1 MKATIDLEKVYDK
14 VIYNIFS
21 KIDGAEDL
29 QKLIKTRN
37 IEQLAIIGQQ
47 KVDEWVEKIMINNMV
62 LKHCTYL
69 TPLFVCFGI
78 MINNMVLK
86 LI

>member
-21 KIDGAEDL
+21 KIDGTEDL

-37 IEQLAIIGQQ
+37 MDQLASMGQQ
-47 KVDEWVEKIMINNMV
+47 NVDEWVEKIMVNV
-62 LKHCTYL
+62 LIKET
-69 TPLFVCFGI
+69 I
-78 MINNMVLK
+78 DNVLRQER
-86 LI
+86 

>member
-1 MKATIDLEKVYDK
+1 MKATIDLEKVYDQ

-37 IEQLAIIGQQ
+37 MDQLASMGQQ
-47 KVDEWVEKIMINNMV
+47 KVDEWVEKIMINNIV
-62 LKHCTYL
+62 LKQRQL
-69 TPLFVCFGI
+69 I
-78 MINNMVLK
+78 MF
-86 LI
+86 

>member
-21 KIDGAEDL
+21 KIDGTEDL

-37 IEQLAIIGQQ
+37 MDQLASMGQQ
-47 KVDEWVEKIMINNMV
+47 KVDEWVEKIVVSV
-62 LKHCTYL
+62 LIQET
-69 TPLFVCFGI
+69 I
-78 MINNMVLK
+78 DNVLRQEK
-86 LI
+86 

>member
-21 KIDGAEDL
+21 KIDGTEDL

-37 IEQLAIIGQQ
+37 MDQLASMEQQ
-47 KVDEWVEKIMINNMV
+47 NVDDWVEKIMVNV
-62 LKHCTYL
+62 LIKET
-69 TPLFVCFGI
+69 I
-78 MINNMVLK
+78 DNVLRQEE
-86 LI
+86 

>member
-21 KIDGAEDL
+21 KIDGTEDL

-37 IEQLAIIGQQ
+37 MDQLAIMGQQ
-47 KVDEWVEKIMINNMV
+47 KVDEWVEKIVVSV
-62 LKHCTYL
+62 LIQET
-69 TPLFVCFGI
+69 I
-78 MINNMVLK
+78 DNVLRQEK
-86 LI
+86 

>member
-1 MKATIDLEKVYDK
+1 MKATMKSTIDLEKVYDQ

-37 IEQLAIIGQQ
+37 MDQLASMGD
-47 KVDEWVEKIMINNMV
+47 KWLMNGSRKS
-62 LKHCTYL
+62 
-69 TPLFVCFGI
+69 
-78 MINNMVLK
+78 
-86 LI
+86 